1 MNNAPT
7 IVRLLNFPDTLRLAR
22 QGDRYVG
29 GEKRSGAV
37 ILSERNEPI
46 EVTFRVTA
54 AGVEFATGATTVRRV
69 EAFSE
74 GEQRDIM
81 VPWQLVVA
89 ADARIPNLI
98 LEIDVAYSGTTDV
111 HTATAPLDLTYGV
124 SRPKAAAVIGAV
136 AAVATAAAM
145 AGRRARNVV
154 ADDDGDTELSLFNI
168 APTSRTPAPAST
180 TRHPKDAKVTVVDE
194 EEGEV
199 EVYNVGRST
208 RRASTRKA
216 SARKASPARKASSS
230 RKASSARKSSTAKKA
245 SSAKKSS
252 AKKTSVKK
260 GSVKKAAPRK
270 KTAARKAAPAK
281 RAASRKKAAPAKRA
295 TPKKASAKKAGGTRR
310 GSGASRS
317 ARRTGARGSSAA
329 RKASPRRTTRKSR

>member
-1 MNNAPT
+1 
-7 IVRLLNFPDTLRLAR
+7 
-22 QGDRYVG
+22 
-29 GEKRSGAV
+29 
-37 ILSERNEPI
+37 
-46 EVTFRVTA
+46 VTA

-98 LEIDVAYSGTTDV
+98 LEIDVAYSGTNDV
-111 HTATAPLDLTYGV
+111 HTATVPLDLTYGV

-145 AGRRARNVV
+145 AGRRTRNVV

-168 APTSRTPAPAST
+168 APTARTPAPAST
-180 TRHPKDAKVTVVDE
+180 TRHPRDAKVTVVDE

-208 RRASTRKA
+208 GRASTRKT
-216 SARKASPARKASSS
+216 SARKAPSG
-230 RKASSARKSSTAKKA
+230 RKASSARKTPSARKASSAKKSSSATKSSRKA

-252 AKKTSVKK
+252 AKKS
-260 GSVKKAAPRK
+260 SAKKAAPRK
-270 KTAARKAAPAK
+270 KSAARKAAPAK

-329 RKASPRRTTRKSR
+329 RKASPRRTTRMSR

>member
-22 QGDRYVG
+22 QGDTYVG
-29 GEKRSGAV
+29 AEKRSGAV

-98 LEIDVAYSGTTDV
+98 LEIDVAYSGTNDV
-111 HTATAPLDLTYGV
+111 HTATAPLELTYGV

-180 TRHPKDAKVTVVDE
+180 TPHPKDAKVTVVAE

-208 RRASTRKA
+208 GRASTRKA
-216 SARKASPARKASSS
+216 SPRKASPG

-252 AKKTSVKK
+252 AKKSSSKKTSAKK
-260 GSVKKAAPRK
+260 SSARKAAPRK
-270 KTAARKAAPAK
+270 KAGARKPAPAK

-295 TPKKASAKKAGGTRR
+295 TTKKASAKKAGGTRR

-317 ARRTGARGSSAA
+317 AQRTGARGSSAT